1 MNKKQRSVVRDLIF
15 SAIGIAILGAG
26 IALMIKP
33 KIGLAPWDIASFTI
47 SEALNIKFG
56 SASMVLNFVAITL
69 QILILRSNFKK
80 SQILQI
86 PVSIFL
92 GLIINFFEYSVFTFM
107 VSTYLQ
113 KLSVFIIGVLVAS
126 FGVSILVVVN
136 FITMPAE
143 GLSLAVAEKT
153 KQSFGKMRFG
163 LDLVCTIG
171 SSAIALILSLPL
183 AVKEGT
189 LIGMVLFNIALN
201 IYIKILKNFI
211 KTDEEAV

>member
-1 MNKKQRSVVRDLIF
+1 ML
-15 SAIGIAILGAG
+15 
-26 IALMIKP
+26 
-33 KIGLAPWDIASFTI
+33 
-47 SEALNIKFG
+47 
-56 SASMVLNFVAITL
+56 
-69 QILILRSNFKK
+69 
-80 SQILQI
+80 

-211 KTDEEAV
+211 KTDEEAVLN

>member
-126 FGVSILVVVN
+126 FGGSILVVVN